1 MPNYYENGHK
11 HPIEDIFHE
20 LTKRLLD
27 INFFI
32 EQQKEISPIE
42 DDIMVN
48 IRDQI
53 TAYNYDE
60 ALATIKVNLDD
71 VENLIKI
78 LNDNKYK
85 FIRKGTWDNKP
96 YESNKAEELIE
107 ELKKYQSDLSFIYNK
122 VEEKQT
128 LYKEQLS
135 NFYYPKIETNL
146 TVEQIGGL
154 LYFLLKHQEDLI
166 ITDAAKTCRIF
177 SKVLATKKSSN
188 LSEKYLYDMMLKTPK
203 NKEITD
209 FWKERFVSFY
219 NNPITKKRKKD
230 KS

>member
-1 MPNYYENGHK
+1 MPNYDESGQK
-11 HPIEDIFHE
+11 QPIEDIFHE

-32 EQQKEISPIE
+32 KRQKDVSPMEEDIIE
-42 DDIMVN
+42 N
-48 IRDQI
+48 IRSQI
-53 TAYNYDE
+53 TAYNYDK
-60 ALATIKVNLDD
+60 ALTTLKVNLDEI
-71 VENLIKI
+71 ENLMKI
-78 LNDNKYK
+78 LKEDKGK
-85 FIRKGTWDNKP
+85 FILKGRWADMPFVN
-96 YESNKAEELIE
+96 NKAEELVEELVKYKSELSIIYEIIE
-107 ELKKYQSDLSFIYNK
+107 EKKILYQQELTNI
-122 VEEKQT
+122 
-128 LYKEQLS
+128 
-135 NFYYPKIETNL
+135 NFPKIETNL